1 MEYRVTDLSG
11 SEREEFLGWTAIICT
26 LKKNQHDTAFCWRHH
41 SIVYSF
47 KYTKNGSE
55 DERKAQK

>member
-26 LKKNQHDTAFCWRHH
+26 LKKNQHDTAF
-41 SIVYSF
+41 
-47 KYTKNGSE
+47 
-55 DERKAQK
+55 